1 MTHQEEAILFEVL
14 DKNGIGKSE
23 IYKILHDT
31 KMAIYGKQC
40 ESEEPT
46 ISDLK
51 EEARQSLFA
60 AIDLL
65 KLATEKYATE
75 ALNSCDLAWSANMK
89 NVARLIKDINC
100 KAYEIDEAFT
110 YGEEREQEDEY

>member
-1 MTHQEEAILFEVL
+1 MTHQEEALLFEVL
-14 DKNGIGKSE
+14 VKNGISKSE

-31 KMAIYGKQC
+31 KMAIYEKQC
-40 ESEEPT
+40 ETEEPT

-51 EEARQSLFA
+51 EEARQYLFA

-65 KLATEKYATE
+65 KLATEKYAAE

-89 NVARLIKDINC
+89 NVGRLVKDINW

-110 YGEEREQEDEY
+110 YKEDPENEY